1 MELSLVERKSS
12 KVNKLIRQNFGPHE
26 DLWSPRHF
34 DMLFRLTHRGSTDP
48 LAVCTLQWAKDYWIL
63 GDLCASEKGKGYGT
77 EIVQRVMEV
86 INGPVWVDANEF
98 SAKIFEKDPRFTET
112 TEGPWPP
119 ENRAFISG

>member
-1 MELSLVERKSS
+1 MKNPR
-12 KVNKLIRQNFGPHE
+12 N
-26 DLWSPRHF
+26 PRHF

-86 INGPVWVDANEF
+86 INGPPVWVDANEF

-112 TEGPWPP
+112 TEGPWPI